1 MGHAWSVL
9 CPKEERAGMVEALR
23 TIDGL
28 AECEFAQD
36 ASELRERMAECASG
50 ERSALI
56 GLSKS
61 GVSDVNLA
69 AAIASD
75 GHAEKVVLALR
86 SPSGS
91 LRSRA
96 ARAGIDLVVDLDGV
110 SPAPSAEMDAAPV
123 PEPLQNSD
131 GGRTSAAP
139 GPALAP
145 EGARAPI
152 LTFCS
157 GRGGV
162 GKTSVVACAA
172 VAAASWG
179 MRVEVVDLDLSCG
192 NLYAM
197 VGLARGTDLSRLSAE
212 DLGDAEHLGRL
223 GAPCGER
230 IRVWGPCERPETSEL
245 VSGIVSVLL
254 GALALDADLVLVD
267 TSPTFSEAVALAV
280 RQSDRVVLVHDSRPG
295 SLAALARTS
304 GLPGWRTAWTC
315 GTGQTRRWAGQR
327 WGSRLRVR
335 SRRSMAGTRF
345 LTTWDM
351 EMRQAFWRW
360 ARRLRSPL
368 PPAWPSSSRSL
379 GRSQRPSLHSAL
391 PRGLPRGAGA
401 FSGAGGRRSRC
412 LYSRWSARRKR
423 GEGLPQRR
431 DATFASSG

>member
-36 ASELRERMAECASG
+36 ATELRRRMAACASG

-96 ARAGIDLVVDLDGV
+96 ARAGIDLVIDLDGV

-123 PEPLQNSD
+123 PEPLPKSD
-131 GGRTSAAP
+131 GGRISVAP

-145 EGARAPI
+145 EGTRAPI

-179 MRVEVVDLDLSCG
+179 MRVELVDLDLSCG

-212 DLGDAEHLGRL
+212 DLGDAERLGRL
-223 GAPCGER
+223 GASCGER

-245 VSGIVSVLL
+245 VSGIVSELL

-304 GLPGWRTAWTC
+304 GLAVRLGVARTRIA
-315 GTGQTRRWAGQR
+315 
-327 WGSRLRVR
+327 RLENRVDVR
-335 SRRSMAGTRF
+335 DRT
-345 LTTWDM
+345 D
-351 EMRQAFWRW
+351 
-360 ARRLRSPL
+360 
-368 PPAWPSSSRSL
+368 PAL
-379 GRSQRPSLHSAL
+379 GRAEVGLEAARAFTALDGGDEVSDYLGYGDAAGLLEVGSPFAESVAACLAQLLQELGSLPEAEPAQRAAQGLAPRR
-391 PRGLPRGAGA
+391 RGL
-401 FSGAGGRRSRC
+401 FRR
-412 LYSRWSARRKR
+412 RR
-423 GEGLPQRR
+423 E
-431 DATFASSG
+431 AV

>member
-123 PEPLQNSD
+123 PEPLQN

-197 VGLARGTDLSRLSAE
+197 LGLARGTDLSRLSAE
-212 DLGDAEHLGRL
+212 DLGDSERLGRL

-245 VSGIVSVLL
+245 VSGIVSELL

-304 GLPGWRTAWTC
+304 GLAVRLGVARTRIA
-315 GTGQTRRWAGQR
+315 
-327 WGSRLRVR
+327 RLENRVDVR
-335 SRRSMAGTRF
+335 DRT
-345 LTTWDM
+345 D
-351 EMRQAFWRW
+351 
-360 ARRLRSPL
+360 
-368 PPAWPSSSRSL
+368 PAL
-379 GRSQRPSLHSAL
+379 GRAEVGLEAARAFTALDGGDEVSDYLGYGDAAGLLEVGSPFAESVAACLAQLLQELGSLPEAEPAQRAAQGLAPRR
-391 PRGLPRGAGA
+391 RGL
-401 FSGAGGRRSRC
+401 FRR
-412 LYSRWSARRKR
+412 RR
-423 GEGLPQRR
+423 E
-431 DATFASSG
+431 AV

>member
-1 MGHAWSVL
+1 MPANCG
-9 CPKEERAGMVEALR
+9 
-23 TIDGL
+23 
-28 AECEFAQD
+28 
-36 ASELRERMAECASG
+36 ERMAECASG

-123 PEPLQNSD
+123 PEPLQNGD
-131 GGRTSAAP
+131 GGRISAAP

-197 VGLARGTDLSRLSAE
+197 LGLARGTDLSRLSAE
-212 DLGDAEHLGRL
+212 DLGDSERLGRL

-245 VSGIVSVLL
+245 VSGIGLR
-254 GALALDADLVLVD
+254 AAW
-267 TSPTFSEAVALAV
+267 
-280 RQSDRVVLVHDSRPG
+280 RPC
-295 SLAALARTS
+295 A
-304 GLPGWRTAWTC
+304 
-315 GTGQTRRWAGQR
+315 
-327 WGSRLRVR
+327 
-335 SRRSMAGTRF
+335 
-345 LTTWDM
+345 
-351 EMRQAFWRW
+351 
-360 ARRLRSPL
+360 
-368 PPAWPSSSRSL
+368 
-379 GRSQRPSLHSAL
+379 
-391 PRGLPRGAGA
+391 
-401 FSGAGGRRSRC
+401 
-412 LYSRWSARRKR
+412 
-423 GEGLPQRR
+423 
-431 DATFASSG
+431 